1 MKNFKIVLLI
11 LPMLGISCSQEMA
24 EGLAEGLAGAQEI
37 AYRGREGA
45 PEAANPAN
53 PQDSAGRLHSEVLEA
68 LEDYDFKMQSVEGI
82 AAIVDSVAAT
92 FPAIGPACGGVA
104 LSARVAAIAALAD
117 GSTSLVD
124 VLDASAMGAAAKAS
138 ILSFANSME
147 IMGDEPYD
155 GIWLAV
161 TAYEAG
167 VLESSAFSAGEKEVM
182 LAAASVVRY
191 SVQRKKRKDKDWETS
206 VSIAAVVSG
215 EGEILCS
222 RLKLAAA
229 VSLCRENGILK

>member
-11 LPMLGISCSQEMA
+11 LPLLGISCSQEMA
-24 EGLAEGLAGAQEI
+24 EEIAGAQII
-37 AYRGREGA
+37 AYGGREEVAG
-45 PEAANPAN
+45 AANPAN
-53 PQDSAGRLHSEVLEA
+53 PQDSAGRLHNEILEA
-68 LEDYDFKMQSVEGI
+68 LEEYDLKVQSVAGI
-82 AAIVDSVAAT
+82 AAIVDSTAAT
-92 FPAIGPACGGVA
+92 FPAVGLACGNA
-104 LSARVAAIAALAD
+104 PLPARVAAIEALAN
-117 GSTSLVD
+117 GSSSLAD
-124 VLDASAMGAAAKAS
+124 VLEALAMGAAAKAS
-138 ILSFANSME
+138 ILNFANSME
-147 IMGDEPYD
+147 LIGDDPYD

-161 TAYEAG
+161 IAYEAG

-215 EGEILCS
+215 EGESLCS